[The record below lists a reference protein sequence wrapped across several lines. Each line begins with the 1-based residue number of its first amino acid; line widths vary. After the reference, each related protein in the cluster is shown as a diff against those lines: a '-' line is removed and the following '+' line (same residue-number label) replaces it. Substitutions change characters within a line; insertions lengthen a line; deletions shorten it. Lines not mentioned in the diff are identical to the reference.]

1 MAFDAGMLRAVTA
14 EVSATLFGGAKVE
27 KVCQP
32 ARDEF
37 DLILHAAGVS
47 RRLCFIAGSN
57 VPHFS
62 YSRIERE
69 NLPVPS
75 MFCMLLRKH
84 LLGSK
89 LISAEQ
95 IGFERAARFTF
106 ACRDELGY
114 GVGRTLVAEMMGKY
128 SNLILLDGEDK
139 IISALKIVDFSASK
153 VRQVLPGMKYT
164 VPPPQ
169 DKFDPLRRS
178 EGEFQAAL
186 SACPPGRSAAR
197 FIGDTY
203 SGISAQNAREMV
215 RRLGLPEDAP
225 LEAAEPGKF
234 YAVFDAWFADV
245 EADRYCP
252 TLLFD
257 AAGEPVDYSYT
268 TLCGSGLSAS
278 HPADFGELLDL
289 YFGERDKIE
298 RVRQRTADLSRMLA
312 RREAQLVRKLE
323 TQREELADCAKGEEY
338 RRAGDL
344 ITENIWQIRR
354 GAEHFTA
361 TDYTTDP
368 PSFVTLPLDSRLSPA
383 ANAQRMY
390 KLYTKSRHAEKKLT
404 ELIASGEEE
413 LDYLRGVRGF
423 LERAET
429 EQDFAELR
437 QELSDGGYLARDYAG
452 KKKAVTRARPLEFR
466 TTNGYRLLCGR
477 NNLQNEML
485 TLHTAARDDIWFHAK
500 GVGGSHVI
508 LLAEGG
514 EPPAEDYT
522 EAAQIAAYYSQ
533 SGDALTAVDYTRVR
547 NIRKPQGSRP
557 GYVTYKSHSTAYVMP
572 SNKTGEKKDG

>member
-27 KVCQP
+27 KICQP

-37 DLILHAAGVS
+37 DLVLHAAGVS
-47 RRLCFIAGSN
+47 RRLCFVAGSN

-89 LISAEQ
+89 LVAAEQ
-95 IGFERAARFTF
+95 IGFDRAARFTF

-114 GVGRTLVAEMMGKY
+114 GVSRTLVAEMMGKY

-164 VPPPQ
+164 LPPPQ
-169 DKFDPLRRS
+169 EKLDPLRRKQ
-178 EGEFQAAL
+178 EEFLASLAAYP
-186 SACPPGRSAAR
+186 AGRSAAR

-203 SGISAQNAREMV
+203 SGISAQNAREMI
-215 RRLGLPEDAP
+215 RRLGAAEDAALDA
-225 LEAAEPGKF
+225 LEPSDL
-234 YAVFDAWFADV
+234 YAVFDAWFSDV
-245 EADRYCP
+245 EAGRYCP
-252 TLLFD
+252 TLLSD
-257 AAGEPVDYSYT
+257 ESGEPVDYSYT
-268 TLCGSGLSAS
+268 ALHSGGFTVS
-278 HPADFGELLDL
+278 HPGSFGELLDC
-289 YFGERDKIE
+289 YFGERDRIE
-298 RVRQRTADLSRMLA
+298 RVRQRSSDLSRMLS

-323 TQREELADCAKGEEY
+323 AQKEELADCAKGEEY

-354 GAEHFTA
+354 GMESFTA

-368 PSFVTLPLDSRLSPA
+368 PSAVTLPLDGRLSPA

-404 ELIASGEEE
+404 ELIAAGEEE
-413 LDYLRGVRGF
+413 LSYLRGVRGF

-437 QELSDGGYLARDYAG
+437 QELSAGGYLAKDNSG
-452 KKKAVTRARPLEFR
+452 KKKTMTRARPLEFR

-557 GYVTYKSHSTAYVMP
+557 GYVIYKTNSTAYVMP
-572 SNKTGEKKDG
+572 SNKIGEKKDG